1 MGKNSYLVDK
11 TDPASIQALID
22 AFDARGTAYED
33 TIRTVLSIHSRPFT
47 LSVDDRADRLS
58 ISPLDDAF
66 AFNMDTDELLLF
78 SDNPASLVDALL
90 EMAMFLE
97 GFNTLIGIEDEW
109 KVQVAIGAWRHVR
122 ENLKA
127 QYQLMPPLGKLWSAS
142 LELETVK
149 RYDRLAFAAMVFL
162 AGRPELDVI
171 FPEGANALVIA
182 AYRRVVRIIET
193 IALGIG
199 LNDHLAFNRRLSR
212 AVLWIEESIMPRDDS
227 PPDGLSGS
235 EGYSDLFLDDESDP
249 AP

>member
-1 MGKNSYLVDK
+1 MGKSSYHVDK
-11 TDPASIQALID
+11 ADPASIQALID

-33 TIRTVLSIHSRPFT
+33 AIRTVLSIHSRPFT
-47 LSVDDRADRLS
+47 LLVDDRADRLS

-97 GFNTLIGIEDEW
+97 GFNTLIGVEDEW
-109 KVQVAIGAWRHVR
+109 KIQVAIGAWRRVR

-127 QYQLMPPLGKLWSAS
+127 QYRLMPPLGKLWSAS

-149 RYDRLAFAAMVFL
+149 HYDRLAFAAMVFL

-171 FPEGANALVIA
+171 FPEGANTLVVS
-182 AYRRVVRIIET
+182 AYRRVARIIET
-193 IALGIG
+193 VALDIG
-199 LNDHLAFNRRLSR
+199 LNDHMTFNRRLSR
-212 AVLWIEESIMPRDDS
+212 AVLWIEESIMPGDGR
-227 PPDGLSGS
+227 PPDDLSGS
-235 EGYSDLFLDDESDP
+235 DGYSDLFLDDESDLLP
-249 AP
+249 